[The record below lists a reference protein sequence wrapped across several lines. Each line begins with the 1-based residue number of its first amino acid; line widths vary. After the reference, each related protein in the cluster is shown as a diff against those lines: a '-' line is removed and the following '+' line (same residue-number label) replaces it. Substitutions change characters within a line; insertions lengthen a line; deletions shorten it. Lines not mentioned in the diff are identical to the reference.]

1 MSSPLSTH
9 ARAASVAAP
18 RRELN
23 ARQAETVDRVV
34 AAAREE
40 LREVGFD
47 ALSVRSV
54 ASRAEVAPA
63 TAYTYFSS
71 KNHLV
76 VEVFWR
82 RLTQRPRVEFAK
94 SSPLERVVAVF
105 DDLAAFLAAEPE
117 LAAAATAA
125 LLATEPD
132 VKQLR
137 ILVGAEIDARIAEAL
152 GPTAPAGVRDALS
165 MAWAGAMLQAGM
177 GHARFDHLGA
187 RLGAVARL
195 VLQEASR

>member
-1 MSSPLSTH
+1 MSD
-9 ARAASVAAP
+9 ARRLTAVSAP

-23 ARQAETVDRVV
+23 ARQAETVERVV
-34 AAAREE
+34 GAALDE
-40 LREVGFD
+40 LRAVGFD
-47 ALSVRSV
+47 ALTVRGV
-54 ASRAEVAPA
+54 AARAAVAPA

-76 VEVFWR
+76 VEAFWR
-82 RLTQRPRVEFAK
+82 ELTKRSRLELDRSGA
-94 SSPLERVVAVF
+94 LERVVAVF
-105 DDLAAFLAAEPE
+105 EDLADFLAGEPE

-125 LLATEPD
+125 LLVTEPD

-152 GPTAPAGVRDALS
+152 GPQVRAEVRDALS
-165 MAWAGAMLQAGM
+165 MAWTGAMLQAGM
-177 GHARFDHLGA
+177 GHARFEQLGA

-195 VLQEASR
+195 VLQEGC

>member
-1 MSSPLSTH
+1 MSSAMPAVDRLV
-9 ARAASVAAP
+9 SVAAP

-23 ARQAETVDRVV
+23 ARQAETVERVV
-34 AAAREE
+34 VAVLDE
-40 LREVGFD
+40 LRAVGFD
-47 ALSVRSV
+47 ALTVRNV
-54 ASRAEVAPA
+54 AARASVAPA

-76 VEVFWR
+76 VEAFWR
-82 RLTQRPRVEFAK
+82 ELAGRPRVELDR
-94 SSPLERVVAVF
+94 SGSLDRVVAVF
-105 DDLAAFLAAEPE
+105 EDLADFLAREPE

-125 LLATEPD
+125 LLVTEPD

-152 GPTAPAGVRDALS
+152 GPEVRAEVRDVLS
-165 MAWAGAMLQAGM
+165 LAWAGAMLQAGM

-187 RLGAVARL
+187 RLGAVAQL
-195 VLQEASR
+195 VLQER